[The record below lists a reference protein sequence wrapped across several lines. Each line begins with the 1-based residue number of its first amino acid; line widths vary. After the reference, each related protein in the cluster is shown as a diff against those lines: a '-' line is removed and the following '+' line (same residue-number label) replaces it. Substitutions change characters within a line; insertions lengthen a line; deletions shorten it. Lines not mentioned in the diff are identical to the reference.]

1 MMEPKFKDDVEGEIK
16 GKGGKIKDSEDIR
29 KEPYD

>member
-1 MMEPKFKDDVEGEIK
+1 MLEPKFKDDVEGEIK